1 MFNRPKMG
9 FAVPIDDWL
18 RGPLRDWAE
27 ELLDA
32 RRLEE
37 EGMLNAVLVR
47 TRWQEHLSGKRN
59 WQNQLW
65 NVLMYQA
72 WQAEWIKS

>member
-1 MFNRPKMG
+1 MG
-9 FAVPIDDWL
+9 FAVPVDDWL

-47 TRWQEHLSGKRN
+47 TRRQEHLSGKRN

-65 NVLMYQA
+65 SVLMYQA
-72 WQAEWIKS
+72 

>member
-1 MFNRPKMG
+1 MG
-9 FAVPIDDWL
+9 SAVPIDDWL
-18 RGPLRDWAE
+18 RDPLRDWAE
-27 ELLDA
+27 EFLDA

-37 EGMLNAVLVR
+37 EGMLNVVLVH
-47 TRWQEHLSGKRN
+47 TRRQEHLSAKRN

-65 NVLMYQA
+65 SVLMYQA